1 VPAHVRAILIA
12 VSGSTM
18 MGYAKQK
25 PLYDPASD
33 YEADFYLWS
42 YEQAELLRQG
52 RFSELD
58 LPNII
63 EEIESLGRS
72 DKRALTSAYRVL
84 IRHLLKWQYQPQ
96 KRSVS
101 WQVTIRAQRTEIE
114 TLEDESPSLAAK
126 AGEIVSRTYAKAR
139 SEAAEETF
147 LPLTTFPESCG
158 YLLAQLRDFD
168 WLPGESSE
176 D

>member
-1 VPAHVRAILIA
+1 
-12 VSGSTM
+12 

-42 YEQAELLRQG
+42 YEQAELLRQR

-72 DKRALTSAYRVL
+72 D
-84 IRHLLKWQYQPQ
+84 
-96 KRSVS
+96 
-101 WQVTIRAQRTEIE
+101 
-114 TLEDESPSLAAK
+114 
-126 AGEIVSRTYAKAR
+126 
-139 SEAAEETF
+139 
-147 LPLTTFPESCG
+147 
-158 YLLAQLRDFD
+158 
-168 WLPGESSE
+168 
-176 D
+176 

>member
-1 VPAHVRAILIA
+1 
-12 VSGSTM
+12 

-42 YEQAELLRQG
+42 YEQAELLRQR

-84 IRHLLKWQYQPQ
+84 IRHLLKWHYQPET
-96 KRSVS
+96 RSVS

-126 AGEIVSRTYAKAR
+126 AGEIVSRAYAKAR
-139 SEAAEETF
+139 SEAAEETL
-147 LPLTTFPESCG
+147 LPLATFPESCG
-158 YLLAQLRDFD
+158 YLLAQLRAFD
-168 WLPGESSE
+168 WLPGEPSK